1 MMNIVEMITAEMNKA
16 IAENRI
22 TAVEYMKLAK
32 RLRANE
38 NDAKSIVS
46 SYIQEL
52 TELGM
57 SIFAME
63 EMSEFEYRYTSQLMD
78 MINFLKD
85 ITDKETII
93 NKDTIDK
100 LNEQLCTA
108 VAKGDFV
115 TATKITELIN
125 NLQSTIEVVDEEDY
139 DYEDEYGDSTIDIVV
154 RMHRLDIVCELLD
167 MENPIKDKGEMLI
180 SEMPMTLLYKITKL
194 RNAISDKI
202 AYETKHSDYYGM
214 FDYCDYY
221 IETEID
227 LNTVLAIA
235 DELIRKT
242 AKE

>member
-1 MMNIVEMITAEMNKA
+1 MNIVEMITAEMNKA

-167 MENPIKDKGEMLI
+167 VENPIKDKGEMLI